1 MQNPR
6 ARASRVALSP
16 RARLQSPL
24 IAPAPHNPRGPCPC
38 PGTADADTR
47 EALPWVSQLAAAR
60 HTRATCYVLTS
71 ATKQPAAARAG
82 GGPGEPLHPAWI
94 LPVLPRRV
102 APLLRC
108 LTQSRGD
115 ETPAPQPRRWPAPW
129 GAAGGGHPARRGL
142 LGRGLRAPRRGPQPY
157 SLLPGVSG
165 LHSAEGLGRSWSCGL
180 EASHLGRK
188 VKRARAPHRR
198 EHTHNG
204 GLCAI
209 SLVPGKCTSKPSTW
223 MAKNS
228 KTDTTKNVVKNVRG
242 LGG

>member
-1 MQNPR
+1 MAASIRQTDRHEGGQVWPKLQNPR

-38 PGTADADTR
+38 PGTADTDTR

-129 GAAGGGHPARRGL
+129 GADTQH
-142 LGRGLRAPRRGPQPY
+142 
-157 SLLPGVSG
+157 
-165 LHSAEGLGRSWSCGL
+165 
-180 EASHLGRK
+180 
-188 VKRARAPHRR
+188 ARACWAVACGPP
-198 EHTHNG
+198 TPLTAAWG
-204 GLCAI
+204 VWA
-209 SLVPGKCTSKPSTW
+209 SLG
-223 MAKNS
+223 
-228 KTDTTKNVVKNVRG
+228 
-242 LGG
+242 

>member
-1 MQNPR
+1 MSEVAESKNWCQLGGLEPKGAPPVSPDHSRPPR
-6 ARASRVALSP
+6 SQRAIHARAQGQQTLTQG
-16 RARLQSPL
+16 RL
-24 IAPAPHNPRGPCPC
+24 
-38 PGTADADTR
+38 
-47 EALPWVSQLAAAR
+47 LPWVSQLAAAR
-60 HTRATCYVLTS
+60 HARATCYVLTS
-71 ATKQPAAARAG
+71 ATKQPAAARAR

-102 APLLRC
+102 APPPRY

-165 LHSAEGLGRSWSCGL
+165 LHSAESLGRSWSCGL
-180 EASHLGRK
+180 EASHLGGK

-198 EHTHNG
+198 EHTH
-204 GLCAI
+204 
-209 SLVPGKCTSKPSTW
+209 
-223 MAKNS
+223 
-228 KTDTTKNVVKNVRG
+228 TTKDCVQ
-242 LGG
+242 